1 MIGLITVS
9 ATGDRA
15 YDPTNL
21 ILLERVSDQIS
32 PVIESLRLLEQVQT
46 LAATVETTLDLV
58 AITDLEGVASYINP
72 AGLNMLK
79 LAEDE
84 TGIGTS
90 LKQFMSAETVELIQ
104 NTGLRLA
111 ETSGGWQA
119 EISVTPR
126 NSEKSIPMEMQ
137 LVPVKN
143 KDDEMTAVNV
153 FMRDLREREASQ
165 VERREFVSTV
175 SHELR
180 TPLTSMKMYTD
191 MLGEGDAGELNKQ
204 QQRLV
209 DNMKTT
215 VDRLSRMVDDLND
228 VSLLEAGR
236 FSLQI
241 ESLDVVEL
249 VASEIEISEPIFAE
263 RDMTVRID
271 HPVAPVIVDVDRER
285 MFQVMLNLLNN
296 AAKYSEKGTEA
307 AVTISTTSPNEV
319 RVAVSDKGPG
329 IEPDE
334 LETVF
339 ESFYRSKSA
348 RRTWVPGSGLGLSIE
363 RRLIAAQG
371 GKIWAES
378 TSGVGSTFIFTL
390 PLAES

>member
-1 MIGLITVS
+1 
-9 ATGDRA
+9 
-15 YDPTNL
+15 
-21 ILLERVSDQIS
+21 
-32 PVIESLRLLEQVQT
+32 
-46 LAATVETTLDLV
+46 
-58 AITDLEGVASYINP
+58 
-72 AGLNMLK
+72 MLK

-111 ETSGGWQA
+111 EKSGGWQT

-126 NSEKSIPMEMQ
+126 DSEQSIPVEMQ

-143 KDDEMTAVNV
+143 KDGEMTAVNV

-191 MLGEGDAGELNKQ
+191 MLGEGDAGELNEK

-209 DNMKTT
+209 DNMKST

-249 VASEIEISEPIFAE
+249 VASAIEISEPIFSE
-263 RDMTVRID
+263 RGMTVRID
-271 HPVAPVIVDVDRER
+271 RPVGPVIVDVDRER

-296 AAKYSEKGTEA
+296 SAKYAEKGTEA
-307 AVTISTTSPNEV
+307 TVTISTTSPNEV
-319 RVAVSDKGPG
+319 RVAVADKGPG

-348 RRTWVPGSGLGLSIE
+348 RRTRVPGSGLGLSIARGLVE
-363 RRLIAAQG
+363 AQG

-378 TSGVGSTFIFTL
+378 RIGEGSTFIFTL